1 MLIYLEIF
9 TVINVLAI
17 TINFTV
23 MCVTRE
29 KKNYTHKHS
38 NQCICYCNSYGNILF
53 AF

>member
-29 KKNYTHKHS
+29 NKKLYS
-38 NQCICYCNSYGNILF
+38 
-53 AF
+53 